1 MSSSCAELGCG
12 EQVEKLG
19 LGWCKVGAE
28 EGARSLADL
37 LMFNTA
43 LRQIDLRG
51 NELGDAG
58 AAQICRALKEHSNE
72 RLLEL
77 DLGYNEIKDD
87 GACFLAQVSSKHCL
101 CTVRHELCKST
112 GC

>member
-1 MSSSCAELGCG
+1 MGV
-12 EQVEKLG
+12 QVEKLG

-37 LMFNTA
+37 LMFNTC
-43 LRQIDLRG
+43 LRSIDLRG

-58 AAQICRALKEHSNE
+58 AAQICRALKEHANE
-72 RLLEL
+72 GLLEL

-87 GACFLAQVSSKHCL
+87 GACFLAQVRTS
-101 CTVRHELCKST
+101 
-112 GC
+112 

>member
-1 MSSSCAELGCG
+1 M
-12 EQVEKLG
+12 QVEKLG

-37 LMFNTA
+37 LMFNTS
-43 LRQIDLRG
+43 LRQVDLRG

-58 AAQICRALKEHSNE
+58 AAQICRALKEHGNE

-87 GACFLAQVSSKHCL
+87 GACFLAQVISLYLSFPL
-101 CTVRHELCKST
+101 
-112 GC
+112 